1 MVKSLIV
8 ELNQLLVELWVVLL
22 DLLLVLRVNFFELP
36 REV

>member
-22 DLLLVLRVNFFELP
+22 DLLLILRVNFFELP